1 MSGITTQVDASNGP
15 VNEKCSSCEP
25 DVEGEEGE
33 ITYRDTF
40 YHSQCIRC
48 HTCRAELNH
57 NCTTIPMAK
66 TNKLFCSKCT
76 TLSDPCPNRTIE
88 SAALSDE
95 KTTCVIVST
104 CHRCRTSIID
114 LQHFYVGNGIYCLK
128 CYSATKR
135 AAAVAAT
142 SSAVRGILSRQQRYK
157 PKPESI
163 SHGTSHRSQSPL
175 SIFPTVLL
183 NDGSP
188 TSEAPTPNQYTPPN
202 DNSSTNRALSYSA
215 SATAK
220 SPTITWLGPFNSKIQ
235 ADSSSILEQ
244 APDEFAEIP
253 QEYQRDINTTSHKD
267 QPVCSRNQPT
277 IHALTIE
284 LPYQSSTRESISID
298 YPIHAIAEATTM
310 SKKNT
315 ISPFHQLD
323 ESPLCENRDSKGM
336 PSFRSFD
343 DSSSHIRGFTTVKR
357 QNRDGQNMST
367 DTYDAVSGTSMSTIS
382 FCPSAFAKASRYPGQ
397 QVGEVMSATTISE
410 SISGPNVEDVGH
422 LKILLQNEKR
432 LRKEAE
438 SKIDTLAKEL
448 MTHNKILIKE
458 KIIEGLETQ
467 CSELSTRKTALY
479 DQVEELQIQSN
490 ILSTEVHKC
499 IQKCFTL
506 IQSHNYDTSD
516 VKPSAN
522 ETHPAKLEVDLL
534 IETFKQDISN
544 LEEIRN
550 KLFNEIGLLKEHR
563 NEADKQVKLAN
574 DRLAILNESSV
585 TITNNSSTYVSSPEK
600 QSISGSP
607 VRQDTEV
614 FPPSPPITVPVRLRP
629 SSSDT
634 WGSPPCI
641 RHTTISSPEGNPNLS
656 TSLAS
661 NSHGSKEASLPR
673 NVRRERSQTT
683 SGKAGDAGRE
693 TIKWAKELKN
703 NIAKAA
709 GHSSKRTPDH
719 HGGSGTL
726 DDGMLS
732 NVGYSLTGALTIHG
746 QVNKARPTSDSR
758 SNSKNGREYEQ
769 SVPYHRFLP
778 HSYLSPKKCDQ
789 CFEKLWGKELRC
801 EACGYHCHSKCSASI
816 TGACSPPS
824 IPLHIKKTNTQCSET
839 AAVFGVD
846 LVDLVR
852 KDETNVPKFVTKCVN
867 FVESK
872 GMSYEGIYRK
882 SGSVTQTIRI
892 VGTVNKGE
900 EIDFD
905 DESNHV
911 DISSVTSALKQ
922 YFRELP
928 DTLICCKLYNRFL
941 ETIRFGDARDN
952 SIKILLTLLPKE
964 HFETLSFMMWHLYR
978 VQQQSATNLMTASN
992 LGVVFGPTLL
1002 RPETHDPMQDLQDSS
1017 SKSEVVE
1024 YLITKTPCFFE
1035 L

>member
-1 MSGITTQVDASNGP
+1 MARSTRNVAAANQTSKERKVKSRIETRFITLSVFGVTPAEQSLITTAPQFP
-15 VNEKCSSCEP
+15 WL
-25 DVEGEEGE
+25 
-33 ITYRDTF
+33 R
-40 YHSQCIRC
+40 
-48 HTCRAELNH
+48 
-57 NCTTIPMAK
+57 
-66 TNKLFCSKCT
+66 
-76 TLSDPCPNRTIE
+76 RT
-88 SAALSDE
+88 
-95 KTTCVIVST
+95 
-104 CHRCRTSIID
+104 
-114 LQHFYVGNGIYCLK
+114 
-128 CYSATKR
+128 
-135 AAAVAAT
+135 
-142 SSAVRGILSRQQRYK
+142 
-157 PKPESI
+157 
-163 SHGTSHRSQSPL
+163 
-175 SIFPTVLL
+175 
-183 NDGSP
+183 SP

-448 MTHNKILIKE
+448 MT
-458 KIIEGLETQ
+458 
-467 CSELSTRKTALY
+467 ALY

-534 IETFKQDISN
+534 IETFKQDISH

-746 QVNKARPTSDSR
+746 QVNKSQA
-758 SNSKNGREYEQ
+758 N
-769 SVPYHRFLP
+769 
-778 HSYLSPKKCDQ
+778 
-789 CFEKLWGKELRC
+789 
-801 EACGYHCHSKCSASI
+801 KCSASI

>member
-66 TNKLFCSKCT
+66 TNK
-76 TLSDPCPNRTIE
+76 
-88 SAALSDE
+88 
-95 KTTCVIVST
+95 
-104 CHRCRTSIID
+104 CRTSIID

-142 SSAVRGILSRQQRYK
+142 SSAVRGFYLD
-157 PKPESI
+157 
-163 SHGTSHRSQSPL
+163 
-175 SIFPTVLL
+175 
-183 NDGSP
+183 NN
-188 TSEAPTPNQYTPPN
+188 EAPTPNQYTPPN

-244 APDEFAEIP
+244 APAEFAEIP
-253 QEYQRDINTTSHKD
+253 QEYQRDINITSHKD

-448 MTHNKILIKE
+448 MVHNKILIKE

-534 IETFKQDISN
+534 IETFKQDISH

-574 DRLAILNESSV
+574 DRLAMLNESSV

-746 QVNKARPTSDSR
+746 QVNKTRPTSDSR

-801 EACGYHCHSKCSASI
+801 E
-816 TGACSPPS
+816 
-824 IPLHIKKTNTQCSET
+824 ET

-978 VQQQSATNLMTASN
+978 YVFVCLLSAISKSSNNDFRVQQQSATNLMTASN